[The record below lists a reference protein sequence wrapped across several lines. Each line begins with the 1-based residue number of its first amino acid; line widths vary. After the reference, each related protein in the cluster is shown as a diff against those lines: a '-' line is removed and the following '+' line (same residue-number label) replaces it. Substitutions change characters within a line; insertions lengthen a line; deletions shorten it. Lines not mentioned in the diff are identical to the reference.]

1 MISSQG
7 KSTASFDGTKILI
20 FLCLTEIC
28 IISAMETIKNI
39 QKVGIWFFAI
49 LGGTYILTGLM
60 ILSDFYK
67 TQTTIIHQTIQIP
80 FIISALIYGISQL
93 VEGFTEPGQLNK
105 KVLIPA
111 GATLGTFIILIIVF
125 EIIFPD
131 LTP

>member
-1 MISSQG
+1 
-7 KSTASFDGTKILI
+7 
-20 FLCLTEIC
+20 
-28 IISAMETIKNI
+28 METIKNI